1 MVLDLRAELGNWW
14 SPGEH
19 TASPAHFP
27 GAAVVGLLTCLHWEP
42 EGEKWQICSSHIWYF
57 CESYL
62 ENRMILFGWAS
73 MPSLSIPL
81 SQDLQLFTNP
91 ETPMI
96 DSFIEFWKS
105 NILPCKCLPFFTLSV
120 FFFFLWEG
128 WFGELEK
135 QTKSFPFS
143 ELWANFT
150 LVPSLNK
157 VIYRDV
163 ELSIQKDRPCGLK
176 D

>member
-105 NILPCKCLPFFTLSV
+105 NILPCKCLPFSTLSV
-120 FFFFLWEG
+120 CFFFFPLRRVIWSIR
-128 WFGELEK
+128 K
-135 QTKSFPFS
+135 TDQKFPFFGAMS
-143 ELWANFT
+143 KF
-150 LVPSLNK
+150 
-157 VIYRDV
+157 Y
-163 ELSIQKDRPCGLK
+163 PCPFP
-176 D
+176 